1 MKSNRRSYV
10 QVHFHIFR
18 CIFRIQ
24 LVQCMLPCRPCGRV
38 REFLHTLYNRTLRVC
53 RLRMLSNLFRCK
65 SLLVRCEFPNR
76 ARVRRFLDR
85 SYKYNHHVCKCH
97 THANLFRCMLR
108 AVQHGVLSHV
118 PRGFRIFRYI
128 FRTSLALCTSP
139 CHPCGRARE
148 FLHALNNRNHH
159 ACRCRI
165 LSNPVQCKLHLFY
178 HDVQGRDQV
187 PEFRFVLAIFFRI
200 LNSVC
205 LR

>member
-1 MKSNRRSYV
+1 MS
-10 QVHFHIFR
+10 
-18 CIFRIQ
+18 

-38 REFLHTLYNRTLRVC
+38 REFLHTLYDRTLRVC

-85 SYKYNHHVCKCH
+85 SYKYNRHVCKCH

-118 PRGFRIFRYI
+118 PRGFRIFHYI
-128 FRTSLALCTSP
+128 FRIRLVRCRLP
-139 CHPCGRARE
+139 CHLCGRAQG
-148 FLHALNNRNHH
+148 FLHTLYDRTLRAYK
-159 ACRCRI
+159 CRI
-165 LSNPVQCKLHLFY
+165 LSNLSPCRSQSFRR
-178 HDVQGRDQV
+178 DVPRNVQV

-200 LNSVC
+200 LNNVC